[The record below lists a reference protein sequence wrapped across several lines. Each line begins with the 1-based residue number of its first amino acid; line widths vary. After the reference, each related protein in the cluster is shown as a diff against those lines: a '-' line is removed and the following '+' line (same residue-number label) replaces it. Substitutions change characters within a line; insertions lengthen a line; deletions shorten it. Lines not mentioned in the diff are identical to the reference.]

1 MALDAVTKLRD
12 AIAAAFSE
20 NLRQD
25 AFIQDFLEKAK
36 QKSGALTQEDVQKFS
51 ERLGE
56 ATSKALLDTVGAD
69 VLTDEELKREVTSR
83 LVRPMLEQNFDNIQ
97 TEANRVQKII
107 DESDGIGLN
116 GVNAAFPEDRAAGL
130 VDKVNESESVEE
142 AQSYFGEPTVNFHM
156 HGYDSWVQA
165 NAKFRADAGMES
177 KIIRRGHF
185 GMCAWCAALAGTFEY
200 GGDDMPKDVF
210 RRHRNCKCVVL
221 FTSERGKVRDVHSK
235 IEYSAIRDAR
245 VARIR
250 QLDQQRKAS
259 AEELEARKNLHKEI
273 VRLNPKKE
281 LDIATKRTHNEKE
294 DRKQWD
300 AYRSLLGDAVPQN
313 LKKFQTLKSQEPEKW
328 ALIELDYNRRRT
340 LIEHPEMALP
350 NAEKAI
356 VPDAKFHAYIFNP
369 ENKKGWAKGQ
379 AFTSHLGYSIENWP
393 ELQKEILS
401 GAKRYAAQLK
411 GDNAYGHLYEQK
423 MILYGRTNNP
433 ANVVVGWI
441 VKPDG
446 STTMTSPYI
455 KEVKKDGN

>member
-1 MALDAVTKLRD
+1 MALDAVTRLRD

-20 NLRQD
+20 NLRKD

-69 VLTDEELKREVTSR
+69 ILTDEELKREVASR

-97 TEANRVQKII
+97 AEANRAQKII

-116 GVNAAFPEDRAAGL
+116 GVNAAFPEDRAEGL

-142 AQSYFGEPTVNFHM
+142 ARSYLGEPIVNFHM

-185 GMCAWCAALAGTFEY
+185 GMCAWCASLAGAFEY
-200 GGDDMPKDVF
+200 GGANMPKDVF

-235 IEYSAIRDAR
+235 VEYSAIRDAR

-259 AEELEARKNLHKEI
+259 PEELEARKTLRREI
-273 VRLNPKKE
+273 FKGPVENGLANQAKSGIIKTAKP
-281 LDIATKRTHNEKE
+281 T
-294 DRKQWD
+294 
-300 AYRSLLGDAVPQN
+300 GDANSATERTYDTSQYPHNSDGTVVVSRVVDNKVPN
-313 LKKFQTLKSQEPEKW
+313 DARPYEVIDVRTTKGT
-328 ALIELDYNRRRT
+328 INRTYIDAEGRRGQRIDST
-340 LIEHPEMALP
+340 DHGQPKHHPE
-350 NAEKAI
+350 
-356 VPDAKFHAYIFNP
+356 
-369 ENKKGWAKGQ
+369 
-379 AFTSHLGYSIENWP
+379 
-393 ELQKEILS
+393 
-401 GAKRYAAQLK
+401 GAHKHIMR
-411 GDNAYGHLYEQK
+411 
-423 MILYGRTNNP
+423 
-433 ANVVVGWI
+433 
-441 VKPDG
+441 
-446 STTMTSPYI
+446 
-455 KEVKKDGN
+455 

>member
-1 MALDAVTKLRD
+1 MALDAVTKLKD
-12 AIAAAFSE
+12 EIAAALSE

-36 QKSGALTQEDVQKFS
+36 QKDGTLTLEDVQKFS

-69 VLTDEELKREVTSR
+69 VLTDEQLKREVTSR

-97 TEANRVQKII
+97 AEANRVQKIL

-116 GVNAAFPEDRAAGL
+116 GVSAEFPADRATGL

-142 AQSYFGEPTVNFHM
+142 AQSYLGEPVVNFHM

-210 RRHRNCKCVVL
+210 RRHQYCKCVVL

-235 IEYSAIRDAR
+235 IEYGNIRDAR

-250 QLDQQRKAS
+250 QLEQQRKAS
-259 AEELEARKNLHKEI
+259 PEELEARKTLHREI
-273 VRLNPKKE
+273 FKGPVENGLANPGKSAIIKTAE
-281 LDIATKRTHNEKE
+281 ST
-294 DRKQWD
+294 
-300 AYRSLLGDAVPQN
+300 GDANPSAA
-313 LKKFQTLKSQEPEKW
+313 KTYDTSQYPHNPNGTIVVSRVVDNKAPNDARPYEVIDVRTSKGT
-328 ALIELDYNRRRT
+328 INRTYIDAEGRRGQRIDST
-340 LIEHPEMALP
+340 DHGQPKHHPEGAHKHIMIYDENGNYRGDGPWISLTDKDKLENADLPLQMSTREDTAL
-350 NAEKAI
+350 
-356 VPDAKFHAYIFNP
+356 
-369 ENKKGWAKGQ
+369 
-379 AFTSHLGYSIENWP
+379 
-393 ELQKEILS
+393 
-401 GAKRYAAQLK
+401 
-411 GDNAYGHLYEQK
+411 
-423 MILYGRTNNP
+423 
-433 ANVVVGWI
+433 
-441 VKPDG
+441 
-446 STTMTSPYI
+446 
-455 KEVKKDGN
+455 